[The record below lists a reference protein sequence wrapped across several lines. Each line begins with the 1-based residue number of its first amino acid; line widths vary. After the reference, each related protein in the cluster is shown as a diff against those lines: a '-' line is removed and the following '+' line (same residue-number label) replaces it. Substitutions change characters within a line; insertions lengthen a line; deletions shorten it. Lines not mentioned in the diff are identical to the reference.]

1 MFGDTGSRRVG
12 GADMAKPALDIAAEI
27 IRLESLALDG
37 LREEWRRLNQTPPP
51 KRLSRDILLRGITYK
66 MQENAFGGLSKA
78 IVRKLQTSSP
88 TNALS
93 AKNRRPRP
101 SFKPGTRLVREWHGV
116 THTVVILA
124 DGVEWR
130 GKRYRSLSVVA
141 RDITGAHWS
150 GPRFFGLN
158 GTRADD

>member
-1 MFGDTGSRRVG
+1 
-12 GADMAKPALDIAAEI
+12 MAKPTLDVAAEI
-27 IRLESLALDG
+27 VRLESLAIDQ
-37 LREEWRRLNQTPPP
+37 LREEWRRLHQTPPP
-51 KRLSRDILLRGITYK
+51 KRLSRDILLRGITYR
-66 MQENAFGGLSKA
+66 MQETAFGGLSKA
-78 IVRKLQTSSP
+78 IFRKLQTSAP
-88 TNALS
+88 KGEVP
-93 AKNRRPRP
+93 AKNRRRRP

-130 GKRYRSLSVVA
+130 GERYRSLSVVA
-141 RDITGAHWS
+141 RKITGAHWS

>member
-1 MFGDTGSRRVG
+1 MFADTGLRRAG
-12 GADMAKPALDIAAEI
+12 GAEMAKPALDIAAEI
-27 IRLESLALDG
+27 RRLESLALER
-37 LREEWRRLNQTPPP
+37 LREEWRRLHQTPPP

-66 MQENAFGGLSKA
+66 MQENTLGGLSKA
-78 IVRKLQTSSP
+78 ILRKLQTSAPSEVLP
-88 TNALS
+88 AR
-93 AKNRRPRP
+93 KRRSRP

-130 GKRYRSLSVVA
+130 GQRYRSLSVVA
-141 RDITGAHWS
+141 REFTGAHWS

-158 GTRADD
+158 GTRVDD

>member
-1 MFGDTGSRRVG
+1 
-12 GADMAKPALDIAAEI
+12 MAKPALDIAADI
-27 IRLESLALDG
+27 IQLESLALDR
-37 LREEWRRLNQTPPP
+37 LREEWRRLHQTPPP

-78 IVRKLQTSSP
+78 ILRKLQTSSP
-88 TNALS
+88 TEAPS
-93 AKNRRPRP
+93 ANKCRPRP

-130 GKRYRSLSVVA
+130 GQRYRSLSVVA
-141 RDITGAHWS
+141 REITGAHWS

-158 GTRADD
+158 GARADD

>member
-1 MFGDTGSRRVG
+1 
-12 GADMAKPALDIAAEI
+12 MAKPALDIAAEI
-27 IRLESLALDG
+27 IRLESLALDR
-37 LREEWRRLNQTPPP
+37 LREEWRRLHQTPPP
-51 KRLSRDILLRGITYK
+51 KRLSRSILLRGITYK

-78 IVRKLQTSSP
+78 ILRKLQTSARTEAP
-88 TNALS
+88 S
-93 AKNRRPRP
+93 ANKRRPRP

-130 GKRYRSLSVVA
+130 GQRYRSLSVVA
-141 RDITGAHWS
+141 RAITGAHWS

-158 GTRADD
+158 GARADD